1 MEEPGLH
8 NFLDLSIKTLNIM
21 VKQESQ
27 VSNYKLN
34 IYWQTTEVN
43 TDEKSQ

>member
-8 NFLDLSIKTLNIM
+8 NFLDLSIKNLNIM
-21 VKQESQ
+21 VKQDSQ